1 MPPTPFR
8 RRRTRPVTRLIAATA
23 FVAASVALI
32 ACAATQVSSDAP
44 ATTDTAPATSPAP
57 AAASASP
64 VTVEELGAGETDAAV
79 EVDVAGPVAVTYR
92 RITIAPGAG
101 TGLHCHYGQLIA
113 IVESGEF
120 THRAPIYPDGVH
132 VYEAGDSVIE
142 GAAYVHEGVNEGD
155 EDLVLLVTY
164 VTEEGKPLAETDL
177 ANCAPTGS

>member
-1 MPPTPFR
+1 MPSPYTPGR
-8 RRRTRPVTRLIAATA
+8 RRLGIASLAALAGLTAT
-23 FVAASVALI
+23 VALS
-32 ACAATQVSSDAP
+32 ACAAPVTP
-44 ATTDTAPATSPAP
+44 AADSASPVATSAP
-57 AAASASP
+57 PTTPASP

-142 GAAYVHEGVNEGD
+142 GAGYVHEGMNEAD

-177 ANCAPTGS
+177 ANCEPTAH

>member
-1 MPPTPFR
+1 MPLPNASR
-8 RRRTRPVTRLIAATA
+8 RRRLGTAGTLALTGLAGLTAA
-23 FVAASVALI
+23 VALS
-32 ACAATQVSSDAP
+32 ACAATPLAP
-44 ATTDTAPATSPAP
+44 AADTASPTTSPAP
-57 AAASASP
+57 TTASP
-64 VTVEELGAGETDAAV
+64 VTVEELGAGETEATV

-113 IVESGEF
+113 VVESGEF

-142 GAAYVHEGVNEGD
+142 GASYVHEGVNEGD

-164 VTEEGKPLAETDL
+164 VTEEGKPLAETEL
-177 ANCAPTGS
+177 ANCEPTAG

>member
-8 RRRTRPVTRLIAATA
+8 RRRTRPVTRLITATA
-23 FVAASVALI
+23 LAAASVALS
-32 ACAATQVSSDAP
+32 ACAATQVSSGAP
-44 ATTDTAPATSPAP
+44 ATADTAPATTPAP
-57 AAASASP
+57 ATASP
-64 VTVEELGAGETDAAV
+64 VTVEELGAGETAAGV
-79 EVDVAGPVAVTYR
+79 EVDVPGPVAVTYR